1 MGERQGGYN
10 RQKETTI
17 HRSSSSDSERHTTKT
32 KSKMLSSL
40 LQGFGRQGSHSAK
53 IVGMAMTVSAWSRFV
68 SDDSVTKT
76 EASSSSSKEQQ
87 QQQQAETA
95 KQEGEGTNSGNEE
108 LFEVGRRRAVHSCGL
123 CRRIQLKISSHW
135 VTS

>member
-1 MGERQGGYN
+1 MRVGVVPTQNRSPSLQIHDSMGERQGGYN

-53 IVGMAMTVSAWSRFV
+53 IVGMAMTVDLA
-68 SDDSVTKT
+68 
-76 EASSSSSKEQQ
+76 
-87 QQQQAETA
+87 
-95 KQEGEGTNSGNEE
+95 
-108 LFEVGRRRAVHSCGL
+108 
-123 CRRIQLKISSHW
+123 I
-135 VTS
+135 